1 MYAEP
6 PRRSPLRASGPHGPR
21 VGDPVIFLNAR
32 HHFTLGINPTLGMP
46 NPHQVR
52 TRVESAVGDV
62 DDGLDPLSD
71 AAEFPDPGSLC
82 CVGADRMRAERAAG
96 KALVADDDL
105 AGLDRVPAG
114 P

>member
-1 MYAEP
+1 
-6 PRRSPLRASGPHGPR
+6 
-21 VGDPVIFLNAR
+21 LNAR

-71 AAEFPDPGSLC
+71 AAESPDPGSLC
-82 CVGADRMRAERAAG
+82 CVGADQMRAERAAG